1 MSCSGAYASS
11 WQFASFWC
19 LAGYLEGVHGGAGPA
34 DAALSDTQVDFLDEG
49 AEANVGQILYNVT
62 DGTSGPITAC
72 TATAL
77 TATTVTWNA
86 LDAYRFSSIDASEIS
101 RINMNLE
108 LAAGNI
114 HAARAATKGCDCTLA
129 GWAADELA
137 KINVILSGALYACRC
152 ASPHLNDTEQKRSM
166 LEFAEG
172 KLEMIRD
179 GRIEL
184 CAGYGAKDFPAWG
197 VIEKST
203 TPFAAAEII
212 LHRWQRG
219 L

>member
-1 MSCSGAYASS
+1 MACSGAYATA

-19 LAGYLEGVHGGAGPA
+19 ISGYLDGFHAGAGPA
-34 DAALSDTQVDFLDEG
+34 DAALQDTGVDFLSEG
-49 AEANVGQILYNVT
+49 AEINVRQILYNVT
-62 DGTSGPITAC
+62 AGTSGPITGA
-72 TATAL
+72 TATTL
-77 TATTVTWNA
+77 TATGVTWDA
-86 LDAYRFSSIDASEIS
+86 LDAYRVSFIDASEMS
-101 RINMNLE
+101 RIDMNLE
-108 LAAGNI
+108 LTAGNI
-114 HAARAATKGCDCTLA
+114 HAARAATNGCDCTLA

-137 KINVILSGALYACRC
+137 KINVILAGTLYSCRC
-152 ASPHLNDTEQKRSM
+152 ASPHLNDAEQKR
-166 LEFAEG
+166 LLFEWVEG

-184 CAGYGAKDFPAWG
+184 CDGYGAKDFPAWG

-212 LHRWQRG
+212 RHRWQRG